1 MSFPRV
7 TVVVPSW
14 NTRELL
20 ALCLESVISTGEGVD
35 CEILVVENASSDGSA
50 ELARGFHPS
59 VRLIENANNVGFARA
74 CNQGIAAS
82 RAPYLLF
89 LNSDA
94 RLLPGTLSALV
105 ELATLHPRCGVAG
118 VQVRDGSGGFQASH
132 ARFPSWSQEL
142 LMLSGLGRLLYGSTY
157 PSHGPDEARGAR
169 SVDWVSG
176 ACLFGRRAALDA
188 VGGFD
193 EDYFMYGEEMD
204 LCYRMRRS
212 GWEVWYEPAARAI
225 HLGGGSSSRRTL
237 EREADLYC
245 GRVRFFR
252 RHRGA
257 RAAAVLTAMIYGFTG
272 FKLAWHTAL
281 RRLSGGRRGR
291 PVVPLQLLAARLS
304 ARQ

>member
-1 MSFPRV
+1 MNVPRV

-20 ALCLESVISTGEGVD
+20 ARCLESVISTAEQGD
-35 CEILVVENASSDGSA
+35 CEIVVVDNASSDGSA
-50 ELARGFHPS
+50 ELARDFHSS
-59 VRLIENANNVGFARA
+59 VRLIANVQNVGFARA
-74 CNQGIAAS
+74 CNQAIAAS

-94 RLLPGTLSALV
+94 RLLPGTLRALL
-105 ELATLHPRCGVAG
+105 ELAALHPRCGAAG

-132 ARFPSWSQEL
+132 ARFPSWPQEL
-142 LMLSGLGRLLYGSTY
+142 LVLSGLGRLLYGSTY
-157 PSHGPDEARGAR
+157 PSHGPDDALGAQP
-169 SVDWVSG
+169 VEWVSG
-176 ACLFGRRAALDA
+176 ACLFARRTALDE

-193 EDYFMYGEEMD
+193 EAYFMYGEEMD
-204 LCYRMRRS
+204 LCYRLRRS
-212 GWEVWYEPAARAI
+212 GWQVWYEPTARAV
-225 HLGGGSSSRRTL
+225 HLGGGSSSHRSI

-252 RHRGA
+252 RHYGT
-257 RAAAVLTAMIYGFTG
+257 RAAAMLTALIYGFTG
-272 FKLAWHTAL
+272 LKLAWHTAL

-304 ARQ
+304 ARR

>member
-1 MSFPRV
+1 MSFTRV

-142 LMLSGLGRLLYGSTY
+142 LMLSGLGRLLCGSTY